1 MKKQKSHRKFRIF
14 LRIQLLILLALIGGC
29 ALFFY
34 GKYGKEI
41 KQIHSSAS
49 RISRE
54 STEEDFHEAETSLIY
69 AADGTLISRFKSDR
83 DSYYLKAEDL
93 PYNVKAAVISI
104 EDKKFYDHK
113 GVDPKAI
120 LRAIRAMIRNGE
132 PTQGGSTI
140 TQQLARNIYLTTE
153 RTWQRKMEE
162 IFLAMNLEKKYSKDQ
177 ILEFYLNNIYFAN
190 GYYGIE
196 AASRGYFNKPTAS
209 LSLSEIAF
217 LLAIPNSPVRY
228 DPLVHPE
235 NTLERRDLILKN
247 MLDDGVITKATY
259 DSAKNETITLD
270 QPVSTKNV
278 YVETFAY
285 HEATKALMEMH
296 GFPFLYDHDML
307 PTLQAEYDE
316 AYGDMYAL
324 CRKEL
329 STGGYRVY
337 TTLDLT
343 IQEELQESIDNMLSD
358 FTETNEEG
366 VFSLQSAG
374 VCIENDTGY
383 VTAIVGGRSQ
393 ALPGYTLNRAY
404 QSFRQPG
411 STIKPLIVYTPA
423 LERGYTPDTMV
434 MDEKTE
440 DGPSNSGDGYAGEIT
455 LRQAVAFSK
464 NTVAATLFAEVT
476 PKESLSRLDKM
487 HFTHISANDERPA
500 AALGGF
506 TVGASPLEMT
516 SGFACLQNDGKFRDP
531 TCIRRITDAEGNILY
546 EQDRS
551 GEKVYQA
558 NACREMTD
566 MMETVMESGT
576 GKDMALSSMPC
587 AGKTGTTN
595 DHKDGWFIGYTR
607 YYTSGIWVGYDLPR
621 EMDDLWGNT
630 YPGYIWKDFM
640 EKIHVG
646 KQPLEFLPYMEI
658 TPPEEPEF
666 IVPEETPG
674 EEEPEE
680 GEKPFWEKPLEE
692 LTPEEHQMLWEM
704 QLQQMQDYMNSIQG
718 IN

>member
-1 MKKQKSHRKFRIF
+1 MKKEKPHRKFRLF
-14 LRIQLLILLALIGGC
+14 FRIQLLLLIALLAGC
-29 ALFFY
+29 GLFFY

-41 KQIHSSAS
+41 RELHSMALK
-49 RISRE
+49 ISKA
-54 STEEDFHEAETSLIY
+54 STEKDFHEAETSLVY
-69 AADGTLISRFKSDR
+69 AADGTLISTLKSDR
-83 DSYYLKAEDL
+83 DSYYLKAEDI
-93 PYNVKAAVISI
+93 PYNVKAAAISI

-113 GVDPKAI
+113 GVDYKAI

-140 TQQLARNIYLTTE
+140 TQQLARNIYLSSD

-162 IFLAMNLEKKYSKDQ
+162 IFLARNLEKKYTKDQ

-196 AASRGYFNKPTAS
+196 AASRGYFNKPTSA
-209 LSLSEIAF
+209 LTLSETAY
-217 LLAIPNSPVRY
+217 LLAIPNSPVKY

-235 NTLERRDLILKN
+235 NTLARRDLILKN
-247 MLDDGVITKATY
+247 MRDDDVISGITY
-259 DSAKNETITLD
+259 DTAINETITLD

-285 HEATKALMEMH
+285 HEATKALMEMR
-296 GFPFLYDHDML
+296 GFPFLYDHSML
-307 PTLQAEYDE
+307 SSLQAEYDE
-316 AYGDMYAL
+316 AYGEMYAL

-329 STGGYRVY
+329 STGGYRIY
-337 TTLDLT
+337 TTLDLET
-343 IQEELQESIDNMLSD
+343 QEELQESIDSLLAE

-366 VFSLQSAG
+366 VYALQSAG

-423 LERGYTPDTMV
+423 LERGYTPDTIV
-434 MDEKTE
+434 LDQKTE
-440 DGPSNSGDGYAGEIT
+440 NGPSNAGGGYAGEIT

-464 NTVAATLFAEVT
+464 NTVAAALFSEIT
-476 PKESLSRLDKM
+476 PKESLSYLDEM
-487 HFTHISANDERPA
+487 HFTHILLRDENQA

-506 TVGASPLEMT
+506 TIGASQLEMT
-516 SGFACLQNDGKFRDP
+516 SGYACIENDGKFRDP
-531 TCIRRITDAEGNILY
+531 TCIRRITDAEGTILY

-551 GEKVYQA
+551 GEKVYKE
-558 NACREMTD
+558 NAARQMTD
-566 MMETVMESGT
+566 MLETVMEIGT
-576 GKDMALSSMPC
+576 GKDMALSDMPC

-607 YYTSGIWVGYDLPR
+607 YYTSGIWVGYDMPR
-621 EMDDLWGNT
+621 EMSDLSGNT
-630 YPGYIWKDFM
+630 YPGRIWKDFM
-640 EKIHVG
+640 DKIHAG
-646 KQPLEFLPYMEI
+646 MEPLEFLPYMEI
-658 TPPEEPEF
+658 EEPEEPGF
-666 IVPEETPG
+666 TVPEETPQNEENG
-674 EEEPEE
+674 E
-680 GEKPFWEKPLEE
+680 EKPFWEKPLEE

-704 QLQQMQDYMNSIQG
+704 QLQQMQDYMNSMQG
-718 IN
+718 MN